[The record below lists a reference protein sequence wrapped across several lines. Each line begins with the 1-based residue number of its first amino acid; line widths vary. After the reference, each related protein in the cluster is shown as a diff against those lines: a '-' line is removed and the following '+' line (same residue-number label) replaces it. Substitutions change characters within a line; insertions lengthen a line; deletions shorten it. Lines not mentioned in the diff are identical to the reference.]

1 MHADPENSKGG
12 GKILR
17 ASVQAVENHYRGNV
31 SIPLFPAVHVVDFSD
46 DYNPYNHHEYPAEYD
61 SENHHRSISPW
72 FIIAFLRMLYIPILA
87 RPLGVTSVSGL
98 NWLSLPFI
106 SGAVPC
112 DISRI
117 I

>member
-1 MHADPENSKGG
+1 MHADPENPERVEE
-12 GKILR
+12 ILR
-17 ASVQAVENHYRGNV
+17 ASVLVRSGCFRSNV
-31 SIPLFPAVHVVDFSD
+31 SIPLFPAVHVVDFPD

-61 SENHHRSISPW
+61 SECHHQSISPW
-72 FIIAFLRMLYIPILA
+72 FIIAFLRALYIPILA

-98 NWLSLPFI
+98 NWLFLPFM
-106 SGAVPC
+106 SGAVPR